1 MVKVSKYIAK
11 HFLNWLT
18 AGLICLMYILP
29 GDPAILN
36 ATQGRN
42 ICRFGVDVSLALVA
56 PVKDD
61 IDALLPFVAF
71 LHTK

>member
-1 MVKVSKYIAK
+1 MV
-11 HFLNWLT
+11 
-18 AGLICLMYILP
+18 YILP

>member
-1 MVKVSKYIAK
+1 MC
-11 HFLNWLT
+11 
-18 AGLICLMYILP
+18 LIYILP

-36 ATQGRN
+36 ATHGRN